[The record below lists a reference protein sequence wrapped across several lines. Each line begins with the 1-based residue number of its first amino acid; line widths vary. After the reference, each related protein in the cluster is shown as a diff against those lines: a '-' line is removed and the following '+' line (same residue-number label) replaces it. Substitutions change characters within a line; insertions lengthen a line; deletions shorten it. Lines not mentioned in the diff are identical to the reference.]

1 MTDSGN
7 LSSQVI
13 LLFAEEEWVGVNVS
27 LQITSEKDLDGSGGQ
42 DVLWLEIGQS
52 SPLRSGAGG
61 NPVL

>member
-42 DVLWLEIGQS
+42 DVLWLEIG
-52 SPLRSGAGG
+52 
-61 NPVL
+61 